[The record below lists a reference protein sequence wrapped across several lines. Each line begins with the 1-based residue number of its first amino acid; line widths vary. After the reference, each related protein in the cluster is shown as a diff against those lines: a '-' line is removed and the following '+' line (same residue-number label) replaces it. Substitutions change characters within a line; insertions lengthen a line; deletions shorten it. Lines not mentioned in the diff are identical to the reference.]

1 MSTTVTQH
9 QSRMVR
15 SVPAGFIGLIGAIL
29 GALAIGFLLTHRE
42 SAVWWQAELI
52 VVAAVSVAI
61 VFGAY
66 RLAGSSY
73 DTTDL
78 WVILA
83 WSVAGIVGADLI
95 GGGLYL
101 HQLTERVNLADPAF
115 FFEYLSLL
123 GLAIGLAFGISR
135 RSRIRRELESVFDE
149 EPVDPDAIRTLLTLL
164 GGDGRTLRRRW
175 DVAAAIAETTTLAL
189 PIPALAHRLAVEE
202 MGVFPDDETDVETLL
217 YEEILPTLA
226 ENGVVDVDY
235 DTETVEYVGPE
246 AAVDHL
252 ATPS

>member
-1 MSTTVTQH
+1 MATTHTRNY
-9 QSRMVR
+9 SRIGR
-15 SVPAGFIGLIGAIL
+15 SVPAGFIGLIGALL

-42 SAVWWQAELI
+42 SAVWWQVELI
-52 VVAAVSVAI
+52 VVAAVSFAI

-83 WSVAGIVGADLI
+83 WSMAGIVGADLI

-101 HQLTERVNLADPAF
+101 HQLTEQVNLADPAF

-135 RSRIRRELESVFDE
+135 RSRIRRELEGVFDE
-149 EPVDPDAIRTLLTLL
+149 EPADPDAIRTLLSLL
-164 GGDGRTLRRRW
+164 GGDGQTLRRRW
-175 DVAAAIAETTTLAL
+175 DVAAAIADTTTLAV
-189 PIPALAHRLAVEE
+189 PIPVLAHRLADEE
-202 MGVFPDDETDVETLL
+202 MAAFPDDDAEVETLL
-217 YEEILPTLA
+217 YEEILSTLTD
-226 ENGVVDVDY
+226 NGVVDVDY
-235 DTETVEYVGPE
+235 ETETVEYVGPT
-246 AAVDHL
+246 AAVEHL
-252 ATPS
+252 ATP